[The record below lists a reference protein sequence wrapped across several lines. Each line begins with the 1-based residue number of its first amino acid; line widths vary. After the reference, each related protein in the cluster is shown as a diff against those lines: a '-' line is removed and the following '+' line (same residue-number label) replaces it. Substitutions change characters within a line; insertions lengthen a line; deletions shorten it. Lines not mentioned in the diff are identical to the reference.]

1 MRVNVIVEGHC
12 YSDDS
17 GLKVAQV
24 GEQDLPE
31 LVAKHMI
38 KSGKA
43 LEVEAEIEVETE
55 KPKRTSKK

>member
-43 LEVEAEIEVETE
+43 LEVEAEAEVEAE